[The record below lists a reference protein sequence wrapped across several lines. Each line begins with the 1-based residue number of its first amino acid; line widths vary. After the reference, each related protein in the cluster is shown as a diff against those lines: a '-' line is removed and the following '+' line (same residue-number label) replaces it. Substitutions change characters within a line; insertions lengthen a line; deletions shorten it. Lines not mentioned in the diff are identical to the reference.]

1 MSSTAATHHRTVR
14 RLPLPDCQPPYDDEL
29 PQRPRGVDRAAA
41 DQRAPG
47 GEYGHGVVQ
56 GTLALAFVLPNGL
69 PAAPVAPP
77 ELRLVPPPGP
87 ARGERPADEVD
98 FGPQPTAT
106 AALPDARH
114 WAGRFVQAVVEVLA
128 GDRPHGQLVRW
139 TSAEVYDE
147 IGARVAP
154 PDPRSALITRRA
166 VVRSVHI
173 SEPAD
178 GVAEIAALVRGDR
191 RTTAVALRLEGLDGR
206 WQCTALEL
214 G

>member
-1 MSSTAATHHRTVR
+1 MSTATVIPHHGVR
-14 RLPLPDCQPPYDDEL
+14 LLPVPDCQPPYDDEM
-29 PQRPRGVDRAAA
+29 PHAVHDGRTPSDG
-41 DQRAPG
+41 
-47 GEYGHGVVQ
+47 VQ
-56 GTLALAFVLPNGL
+56 GTLALAFVLPSGL

-77 ELRLVPPPGP
+77 ELRLVPSWRPPSDP
-87 ARGERPADEVD
+87 DRADEVD
-98 FGPQPTAT
+98 FGPQPTAR
-106 AALPDARH
+106 AALPDPRR
-114 WAGRFVQAVVEVLA
+114 WAARFVQAVVEVLA

-154 PDPRSALITRRA
+154 PDPRCAGSTRRA
-166 VVRSVHI
+166 VVRSVHV
-173 SEPAD
+173 SEPVD
-178 GVAEIAALVRGDR
+178 GIAEVAAMVRGRR